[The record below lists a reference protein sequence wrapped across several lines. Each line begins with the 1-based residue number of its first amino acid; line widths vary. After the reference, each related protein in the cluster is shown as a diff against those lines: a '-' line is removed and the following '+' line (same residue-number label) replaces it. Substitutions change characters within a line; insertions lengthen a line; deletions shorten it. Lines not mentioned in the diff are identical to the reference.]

1 VRELNTLLLSFG
13 SSTYTHIYVN
23 YALFLIAPKTRRHEI
38 VLYPR
43 ILLKLLRGL
52 TPVLYPIRSIA
63 ALKGEE
69 GKTVGIVP
77 SDMALLNFSLSGKR
91 SRINAMD

>member
-1 VRELNTLLLSFG
+1 MRELNTLLLSSG
-13 SSTYTHIYVN
+13 SSTYIN
-23 YALFLIAPKTRRHEI
+23 CAPFLIAPKTRRHGI
-38 VLYPR
+38 VPYPR

-52 TPVLYPIRSIA
+52 TPVLYPIRSTA

>member
-1 VRELNTLLLSFG
+1 MGARTKYTPPVVRLEYIYINCASFL
-13 SSTYTHIYVN
+13 T
-23 YALFLIAPKTRRHEI
+23 APKTRQRGI

-52 TPVLYPIRSIA
+52 TPVLYPIRSTA

>member
-1 VRELNTLLLSFG
+1 MRELNTLLLSSG
-13 SSTYTHIYVN
+13 SNTYIN
-23 YALFLIAPKTRRHEI
+23 RAPFLTAPKTQRRGI

-43 ILLKLLRGL
+43 ILSKLLRGL
-52 TPVLYPIRSIA
+52 TPVLYPVRSTE
-63 ALKGEE
+63 ALKGEV